1 MAVVVLLAIP
11 PTVFAYFRKS
21 HIANRKQTG
30 LSDRT
35 TVVENGLGRDMW
47 TLKANQITNVLYF
60 YFLGEIFYV
69 LALGISKISI
79 LFFYLRVFPCKDF
92 RRIIYGVMGLS
103 VAYTVAFFI
112 ATTFQCTP
120 VSYAWTQWDGLHQ
133 GRCNDIHLQGWIAAG
148 INIILDTIVMVL
160 PLKHLVK
167 LNMNLKKKLMVM
179 TMFSV
184 GIIVIFTSSMRLYS
198 LAHFANS
205 KNITWD
211 YVEAGYWSLI
221 EIDVSIICGC
231 MPALRLLV
239 SKMWPTIKLTFQSS
253 RGVANNSSR
262 FTESTRS
269 RGTGMDKGIII
280 STKPKM
286 ADDGDFVPLVDVD
299 PKSCHIFATNESGSD
314 SKTLEW
320 NRQGPMDESEDTH
333 SSMTVLSNSTQM
345 GKWPA
350 DEASTGKEHV

>member
-1 MAVVVLLAIP
+1 
-11 PTVFAYFRKS
+11 
-21 HIANRKQTG
+21 
-30 LSDRT
+30 
-35 TVVENGLGRDMW
+35 MW
-47 TLKANQITNVLYF
+47 TLEAEKITNVLYF

-92 RRIIYGVMGLS
+92 RRVIYGVMGLS
-103 VAYTVAFFI
+103 AAYTVAFFF

-120 VSYAWTQWDGLHQ
+120 ISYAWTQWDGLHQ

-160 PLKHLVK
+160 PLKHLAR

-184 GIIVIFTSSMRLYS
+184 GIIVIFTSAMRLYS

-211 YVEAGYWSLI
+211 YVEAGYWSLV

-239 SKMWPTIKLTFQSS
+239 SKMWPTIKSTFQSS
-253 RGVANNSSR
+253 KSISENASM
-262 FTESTRS
+262 FTQSTRS
-269 RGTGMDKGIII
+269 RGMGVDKVINI

-286 ADDGDFVPLVDVD
+286 ANDGDFVPLVDVD
-299 PKSCHIFATNESGSD
+299 PKSGHIFATTESGSEGGT
-314 SKTLEW
+314 SRCNAQSSVGEF
-320 NRQGPMDESEDTH
+320 EDTN
-333 SSMTVLSNSTQM
+333 NSTA
-345 GKWPA
+345 GFSDSSRLSSWPMRDA
-350 DEASTGKEHV
+350 MTGKEHV